1 MSFNECKV
9 QQSPAPVFPAR
20 LVPAESGMG
29 WRLVLWPG
37 QLETSRRIYRD
48 KLKARMRWNESCAA
62 SHQDTWES
70 REPDTSNF
78 CFIKGNFICVDIEV
92 CLMLFIFKF
101 RFSYSVY
108 SKIYHYY
115 ISMATV
121 STLITVW
128 ESRNGDEPVLEDL
141 ELGADAEGEGGE
153 LLGGERVPVPQRAA
167 QVVLLVIVVTPA
179 RTRPTL
185 WSLSSPLW
193 MAWRIDLSFALQK
206 EEKEG
211 RIDFAGNGSTYF
223 RGK

>member
-1 MSFNECKV
+1 MNAACS
-9 QQSPAPVFPAR
+9 SPQLQCFQCCWCQHSV
-20 LVPAESGMG
+20 VSG
-29 WRLVLWPG
+29 WLLLLWLG

-62 SHQDTWES
+62 SHQDTWEA
-70 REPDTSNF
+70 READTSNF

-153 LLGGERVPVPQRAA
+153 LLGGERVPVAQRAA
-167 QVVLLVIVVTPA
+167 QVVLLVVVVTPGH
-179 RTRPTL
+179 TTTTL
-185 WSLSSPLW
+185 WSSPLF
-193 MAWRIDLSFALQK
+193 MARRIDLSSEQ
-206 EEKEG
+206 KEG

>member
-1 MSFNECKV
+1 MNAACSSP
-9 QQSPAPVFPAR
+9 QLPAPVFPVV
-20 LVPAESGMG
+20 LVPAQWVG
-29 WRLVLWPG
+29 WLLLLWPG

-62 SHQDTWES
+62 SHQDTWEA
-70 REPDTSNF
+70 READTSNF

-153 LLGGERVPVPQRAA
+153 LLGGERVPVAQRAA
-167 QVVLLVIVVTPA
+167 QVVLLVVVVTPGH
-179 RTRPTL
+179 TTTTL
-185 WSLSSPLW
+185 WSSPLF
-193 MAWRIDLSFALQK
+193 MARRIDLSSEQK